1 MDHIHYQEQAS
12 QFIDT
17 ELRDQDA
24 PSLFSHLSVCAECRE
39 FLKESLHLRSRMT
52 HSVGPTSPQ
61 SLHSPDWAVFANK
74 EPHKHGHVSFNL
86 STQRNT
92 AGPLPA
98 IAFLLFMFVVGGLL
112 FSTRIEIQRP
122 SDYAGS
128 TNPNVSQ
135 VRDLNR

>member
-1 MDHIHYQEQAS
+1 MDHTYFQEQIS
-12 QFIDT
+12 QFIDN
-17 ELRDQDA
+17 ELAEHDA
-24 PSLFSHLSVCAECRE
+24 PDLFAHLSACKVCRE
-39 FLKESLHLRSRMT
+39 FLKESLQLRSRMT

-61 SLHSPDWAVFANK
+61 SLHSLDWAVFANK
-74 EPHKHGHVSFNL
+74 EPHKHGHVSFNS

-122 SDYAGS
+122 SDYGGS

-135 VRDLNR
+135 VRDFNR